1 MTTTVTTTVS
11 PWTWQ
16 DAFGYSQS
24 VAVRS
29 PEVTV
34 YVAGQASI
42 DADGTFL
49 HAGDMAGQVG
59 QVLDNVETVL
69 AAHDLTLADVV
80 SYAVHTTDVDA
91 YLPASGQV
99 AERFAAHGR
108 LPAGEILCEV
118 QRLALPPM
126 LAEIGVVA
134 AR

>member
-1 MTTTVTTTVS
+1 MSSTVVN

-29 PEVTV
+29 PEVIV
-34 YVAGQASI
+34 HVAGQASI

-59 QVLDNVETVL
+59 QVLTNIETVL
-69 AAHDLTLADVV
+69 AAHDLTWADVV
-80 SYAVHTTDVDA
+80 SYAVHTTDLDA

-99 AERFAAHGR
+99 VERFMAAGR
-108 LPAGEILCEV
+108 VPAGEILCEV

-126 LAEIGVVA
+126 LVEISVVA